1 MGDEVKSMRMVGALI
16 CLGVLVA
23 GCGGTQELLRP
34 TRSDKLYEAV
44 TARGS
49 QLVSVID
56 SRSHSTDRR
65 LPLGVPTGD
74 WRHIYSIVS
83 TSLIDTDPQTGA
95 TRSSIQLQGTYQ
107 LPPATANGLPGG
119 LSPNGQWLVVEAF
132 DGSANGMPSSTH
144 MLVIDTTTSR
154 VWRKIDLGGYFR
166 FDAVSNDGDRLYL
179 IQHFN
184 GKEYYVRLYD
194 VIGGKLDDNI
204 VVDKSDGNQAMVGTR
219 LSGVA
224 TPDGHW
230 LFSMYVREHE
240 SPFIHALSLDGPF
253 AFCLDLPGDGYAD
266 SAAELRWSL
275 AITGDGS
282 LIYAANPA
290 TGVVAVISTGA
301 NSVPSVLRTARFERA
316 ISPNAKVSGANAAV
330 VSRDGKTLV
339 VGGASGLTWIDTS
352 SLQVRA
358 HALTGWHVSSVG
370 LSPSGQNLYAVG
382 DDGRIAEISM
392 ADAAVT
398 SRFDPSAG
406 EPLALMRVAVS

>member
-179 IQHFN
+179 IQHLN

-194 VIGGKLDDNI
+194 AIGGRLDENI

-219 LSGVA
+219 LSGIA
-224 TPDGHW
+224 TSDGHM

-275 AITGDGS
+275 AMTGDGS
-282 LIYAANPA
+282 RIYAANPA

-301 NSVPSVLRTARFERA
+301 NSVPSVLRAARFERA
-316 ISPNAKVSGANAAV
+316 ISPNAKISGANAAV

-339 VGGASGLTWIDTS
+339 VGGASGVTWIDTS
-352 SLQVRA
+352 SLQVRS

-370 LSPSGQNLYAVG
+370 LSPNGQHLYAVG

>member
-1 MGDEVKSMRMVGALI
+1 MRVVGALI

-23 GCGGTQELLRP
+23 GCGGTQQILRQ
-34 TRSDKLYEAV
+34 TRGDKLYEAV
-44 TARGS
+44 STHSS
-49 QLVSVID
+49 QVVSVID
-56 SRSHSTDRR
+56 SRSHTADRR
-65 LPLGVPTGD
+65 LPMGVPTSD
-74 WRHIYSIVS
+74 WKHLYSIVS
-83 TSLIDTDPQTGA
+83 TSLVDTDPRTGA
-95 TRSSIQLQGTYQ
+95 TIGTMPLGGAYR
-107 LPPATANGLPGG
+107 LPAATANGVPGG
-119 LSPNGQWLVVEAF
+119 LSPNGLWLVVESF
-132 DGSANGMPSSTH
+132 DSSQSH
-144 MLVIDTTTSR
+144 MLIVNTTTSTVR
-154 VWRKIDLGGYFR
+154 RKIDLDGYFQ
-166 FDAVSNDGDRLYL
+166 FDAISNDGDRLYL
-179 IQHFN
+179 IQHLN
-184 GKEYYVRLYD
+184 GREYYVRLYD
-194 VIGGKLDDNI
+194 VVGGRLDENI

-219 LSGVA
+219 LSGIA
-224 TPDGHW
+224 TPDGHM

-240 SPFIHALSLDGPF
+240 SPFIHALSLDGAF
-253 AFCLDLPGDGYAD
+253 AFCLDLPGSGYAD
-266 SAAELRWSL
+266 SAAEMRWSL

-282 LIYAANPA
+282 RIYAANPA

-370 LSPSGQNLYAVG
+370 LSPNGQNLYAVG

>member
-1 MGDEVKSMRMVGALI
+1 MRVVGALI

-23 GCGGTQELLRP
+23 GCGGTQQILRQ
-34 TRSDKLYEAV
+34 TRGDKLYEAV
-44 TARGS
+44 STHSS
-49 QLVSVID
+49 QVVSVID
-56 SRSHSTDRR
+56 SRSHTADRR
-65 LPLGVPTGD
+65 LPMGVPTSD
-74 WRHIYSIVS
+74 WKHLYSVAS
-83 TSLIDTDPQTGA
+83 TSLVDTDPQTGA
-95 TRSSIQLQGTYQ
+95 TLSTMPLGGAYH
-107 LPPATANGLPGG
+107 LPAATANGVPGG
-119 LSPNGQWLVVEAF
+119 LAPNGMWLVVESI
-132 DGSANGMPSSTH
+132 DSSQSH
-144 MLVIDTTTSR
+144 MLIVNTTTSTVR
-154 VWRKIDLGGYFR
+154 RKIDLDGYFQ
-166 FDAVSNDGDRLYL
+166 FDAISNDGDRLYL
-179 IQHFN
+179 IQHLN
-184 GKEYYVRLYD
+184 GREYYVRLYD
-194 VIGGKLDDNI
+194 VVGGRLDENI

-219 LSGVA
+219 LSGIA
-224 TPDGHW
+224 TSDGHM
-230 LFSMYVREHE
+230 LFSVYVREHE

-266 SAAELRWSL
+266 SAAELQWSL

-282 LIYAANPA
+282 RIYAANPA

-316 ISPNAKVSGANAAV
+316 ISPNAKGSGANAAV

-339 VGGASGLTWIDTS
+339 VGGASGVTWIDTS

-370 LSPSGQNLYAVG
+370 LSPNGQNLYAVG